1 MTIDNIYKGLHIGQQ
16 MPHPQNIE
24 NFLLVISFYKTI
36 IKDNMNLVVQSAY
49 IKEHKHEKF

>member
-36 IKDNMNLVVQSAY
+36 IKDNMNLVQSAY